1 MIKEKGVETMGSW
14 FSNIHIRVN
23 ETAGPE
29 AVEAYL
35 RRLMAAQGYLS
46 AASGDEADGAVAI
59 IPGERWT
66 TVCSD
71 LLNFEGPEAVAELA
85 GPLSGELR
93 TDVLGIACFDSDYL
107 YLNLINQE
115 EKVNAWLGIGSAA
128 GLGIKRRTG
137 LSAWKKKVRDF
148 EAFSACA
155 KEKYICAEEFLFE
168 AADCLGLEPEQGSAS
183 YEYLRDLRLEQKAQ
197 ILFFKLPEGSQPKEL
212 PRLVP
217 LTSNLMPAQ
226 IGKPMCV
233 NAVNKGGESRGLSVF
248 FLGPYVEHEEI
259 TFTNTCFLTHKH
271 GHYED
276 KPFEL
281 TKVLLTNGQWVYY
294 YHDPGFRIPPKV
306 DERLPLM
313 KQIDM
318 ETDREI
324 VVRFVPQGNSRKTL
338 DITVIIQPDKN
349 PEGQT
354 GWNVWHRWG
363 SKEAFL
369 DHHNAHEREM
379 QEKVPPGFW
388 QDNSLNR
395 EDFD

>member
-1 MIKEKGVETMGSW
+1 MGSW

-29 AVEAYL
+29 SVETYL
-35 RRLMAAQGYLS
+35 RRLMTDQGYLS
-46 AASGDEADGAVAI
+46 AASGEEADGALAI
-59 IPGERWT
+59 IAGEGWT

-71 LLNFEGPEAVAELA
+71 LLNFEGPDTVAELA

-155 KEKYICAEEFLFE
+155 KEKYICTEEFLFE

-183 YEYLRDLRLEQKAQ
+183 YEYLRDLRLAQKAQ

-212 PRLVP
+212 PLLVP
-217 LTSNLMPAQ
+217 YISDAMPAR

-233 NAVNKGGESRGLSVF
+233 TAVNKGGESRGLSVF

-259 TFTNTCFLTHKH
+259 TFTGVEFVQWKGHDTKRTPFQLTRVQ
-271 GHYED
+271 
-276 KPFEL
+276 L
-281 TKVLLTNGQWVYY
+281 TDGQWAYY
-294 YHDPGFRIPPKV
+294 YNDPGFRIPPKV
-306 DERLPLM
+306 DERLPFT
-313 KQIDM
+313 KQM
-318 ETDREI
+318 NMMREREI
-324 VVRFVPQGNSRKTL
+324 IVCFIPQGNPRKTL

-369 DHHNAHEREM
+369 AHHNAHEREM
-379 QEKVPPGFW
+379 QEKFPPGFW
-388 QDNSLNR
+388 KDNSLNR